1 MKASALESIAK
12 RIQMEFGSFA
22 RGGVM
27 PNVKQPEAEV
37 KKILSKPPIGL
48 LPRRIH
54 TRRRVDDILRAM
66 RRYNEVGKRIPNV
79 WFEEL
84 DVLLGRD

>member
-12 RIQMEFGSFA
+12 RIQMAFGNFA
-22 RGGVM
+22 RGGVI

-37 KKILSKPPIGL
+37 KKILSKPPICL

-54 TRRRVDDILRAM
+54 TRRRADDILRAM
-66 RRYNEVGKRIPNV
+66 RRYNEVGRRIPNA